1 MKKLFLSILALT
13 LLVGAT
19 NAQTPADLIK
29 AAKKAVNNI
38 SGKEEKIAAAQT
50 AVDAMM
56 NATENQ
62 TNWEALLTKGKFYN
76 EQSVVDN
83 AARLTANVTRKQV
96 KSKFTKSALM
106 ASDALLAA
114 MKATQDKKQ
123 IKEIITALSETQGAV
138 NNYGSEMTDAKDY
151 VGAYTSFKTTLD
163 IHDILKANGGKSTL
177 DKVEEYNK
185 QLYLVGLLSTYAEK
199 EKESIPLYEKMIA
212 AKKDTSFVY
221 SALYKATIDKDK
233 AAAIKWLEEG
243 RRKFPEDNQL
253 LFAEINY
260 YLKEGKLEQLIDK
273 LKEGITKEPKNAS
286 LTFTLGNVYDNLSQ
300 NEKDAEK
307 SKMYAEQSIVYY
319 NKTLEIDPKNVDA
332 TYSIGASFY
341 NKAAAYSKQMKALES
356 DFSKE
361 GQKKYEAAEKL
372 MLGEFDKA
380 LPFFQKAESMNAND
394 QNTLIALKE
403 IFARKNDLK
412 TSAEFKQRYE
422 NVVAGGK
429 NATSY
434 FKQ

>member
-1 MKKLFLSILALT
+1 
-13 LLVGAT
+13 
-19 NAQTPADLIK
+19 
-29 AAKKAVNNI
+29 
-38 SGKEEKIAAAQT
+38 
-50 AVDAMM
+50 M
-56 NATENQ
+56 NALWCQKTFQFSELGIVF
-62 TNWEALLTKGKFYN
+62 W
-76 EQSVVDN
+76 
-83 AARLTANVTRKQV
+83 AN
-96 KSKFTKSALM
+96 F
-106 ASDALLAA
+106 
-114 MKATQDKKQ
+114 
-123 IKEIITALSETQGAV
+123 
-138 NNYGSEMTDAKDY
+138 NC
-151 VGAYTSFKTTLD
+151 

-185 QLYLVGLLSTYAEK
+185 QLYLASLLSTYAEK

-341 NKAAAYSKQMKALES
+341 NKAAAYSKQMTALES

-380 LPFFQKAESMNAND
+380 LPFFQKAESINAND